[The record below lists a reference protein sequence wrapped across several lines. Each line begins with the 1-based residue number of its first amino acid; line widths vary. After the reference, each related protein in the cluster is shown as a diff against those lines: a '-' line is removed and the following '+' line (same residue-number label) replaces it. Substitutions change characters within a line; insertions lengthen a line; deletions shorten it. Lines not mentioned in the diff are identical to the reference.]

1 MSSMK
6 LATIEQITEFTP
18 INGADRIEL
27 ATVLGWNIIVKKGQ
41 FNLGCL
47 CVYIPIDTTVDPTR
61 PYFDF
66 LKDVK
71 QPEKRVRVNTMKM
84 RGVYS
89 QGLVLPLDILSG
101 LTNETLEI
109 GMDVG
114 ELLGIEKYEKD
125 NPFVISKTNNNT
137 KNSTP
142 FPTNIIQKTD
152 EDNLRSKTL
161 LLKEI
166 RDKEVYITLKMDG
179 SSMTIIYIDNK
190 LTVCSRNYVVEE
202 DSVMWKYIDKEKFKD
217 RLDQLG
223 KNIVI
228 QGEFCGPKINK
239 NQLGLDDYQ
248 FYVFNVKEID
258 QNRFLGMND
267 IIDICDKLQL
277 HMVPIL
283 DVVTIDDTWTVGKF
297 QQYANK
303 IVYTLPN
310 KKTVPG
316 EGIVVRPIEPFYSS
330 VIYKCLS
337 FKIINQ
343 IYKD

>member
-1 MSSMK
+1 MYSMK
-6 LATIEQITEFTP
+6 LATIEQVTEFTP

-27 ATVLGWNIIVKKGQ
+27 ATVLGWNIIVKKGV
-41 FNLGCL
+41 FNVGCL

-71 QPEKRVRVNTMKM
+71 QPKKRVRVNTIKM

-125 NPFVISKTNNNT
+125 NPFVISKANSNANNF
-137 KNSTP
+137 TP

-161 LLKEI
+161 LLQEI
-166 RDKEVYITLKMDG
+166 MDKEAYITLKMDG
-179 SSMTIIYIDNK
+179 SSMTIIYNNDE
-190 LTVCSRNYVVEE
+190 LTVCSRNYVVDK
-202 DSVMWKYIDKEKFKD
+202 DSVMWQYIEKENFKD
-217 RLDQLG
+217 RLIEFG

-239 NQLGLDDYQ
+239 NQLGLSDFR

-258 QNRFLGMND
+258 SNKFLGMND
-267 IIDICDKLQL
+267 IKNVCEKLQL
-277 HMVPIL
+277 NMVPVL
-283 DVVTIDDTWTVGKF
+283 DVIIIDNTWTVGVF

-303 IVYTLPN
+303 VVYTLPN

-316 EGIVVRPIEPFYSS
+316 EGIVVRPVEPIYSS
-330 VIYKCLS
+330 VIHKYLS

>member
-1 MSSMK
+1 MK
-6 LATIEQITEFTP
+6 LATIEQVTEFTP

-27 ATVLGWNIIVKKGQ
+27 ATVLGWNIIVKKGE
-41 FNLGCL
+41 FKIGDL

-66 LKDVK
+66 LKDTK
-71 QPEKRVRVNTMKM
+71 QPEKRVRINTMKM

-89 QGLVLPLDILSG
+89 QGIVLPLDILSG
-101 LTNETLEI
+101 LTNDVLEI

-125 NPFVISKTNNNT
+125 NPFVISRA
-137 KNSTP
+137 NSNAHNFTL
-142 FPTNIIQKTD
+142 FPTNIIHKTD
-152 EDNLRSKTL
+152 EDNLRSKTV

-166 RDKEVYITLKMDG
+166 RNNEAYITLKMDG
-179 SSMTIIYIDNK
+179 CSMTLIFNNDE
-190 LTVCSRNYVVEE
+190 LTVCSRNYVVEK
-202 DSVMWKYIDKEKFKD
+202 DNVMWQYIEKEKFKN
-217 RLDQLG
+217 RLDEFG

-228 QGEFCGPKINK
+228 QGGFCGPKINK
-239 NQLGLDDYQ
+239 NQMGFINYQ

-258 QNRFLGMND
+258 SNKFLGMED
-267 IIDICDKLQL
+267 IKNVCEKLQL
-277 HMVPIL
+277 KMVPVL
-283 DVVTIDDTWTVGKF
+283 DVITVDDTWTVGTF
-297 QQYANK
+297 QQLANK
-303 IVYTLPN
+303 VVYTLPN

-316 EGIVVRPIEPFYSS
+316 EGIVVRPVNPIFSPI
-330 VIYKCLS
+330 IYKYLS